1 MGCDSSYMRG
11 YEEPILRKQLDEV
24 TRLLCGVLTIVE
36 KDSIMLSVRGMVPGL
51 PEWWD
56 EHKEA
61 DRKRLE
67 KEAQEQARQG
77 GYGEKDIMRVFETLV
92 AGSTPA
98 IPTGR
103 MRHGSAWLA
112 REQRVIKRFHID
124 HGWMWVDPRWG
135 AQSLTCC

>member
-56 EHKEA
+56 KHKEA

-67 KEAQEQARQG
+67 KEAQEQARQ
-77 GYGEKDIMRVFETLV
+77 EQKRLRKQQRLDL
-92 AGSTPA
+92 
-98 IPTGR
+98 
-103 MRHGSAWLA
+103 LA
-112 REQRVIKRFHID
+112 R
-124 HGWMWVDPRWG
+124 
-135 AQSLTCC
+135 LTPEERALLEGR